1 MGCGKGTGLPRVSR
15 MRGTRMAGD
24 PRRQVLGERL
34 GCLYWGCGKIHGY
47 LLTGTQGEWPLD
59 LASETG

>member
-1 MGCGKGTGLPRVSR
+1 
-15 MRGTRMAGD
+15 MAGD